1 MVLRHKKEEP
11 SMKMKLSPTM
21 GQGGQKAM
29 TGSIQEMM
37 VCLED
42 AVVTEEQ
49 SERTQKQAEAI
60 NNRGTAASGQGRLM
74 RDSYSGTQCK
84 SLRVVHRALRQKI
97 KSYSRRQGGLSGL
110 SRLDV

>member
-1 MVLRHKKEEP
+1 
-11 SMKMKLSPTM
+11 MKMKLSPTM

-49 SERTQKQAEAI
+49 SERTQKQAEAQRRRV
-60 NNRGTAASGQGRLM
+60 RGGSCVTPIQEPSAKASVLFTGHLGR
-74 RDSYSGTQCK
+74 K
-84 SLRVVHRALRQKI
+84 
-97 KSYSRRQGGLSGL
+97 
-110 SRLDV
+110 